1 MKRIFSILLLV
12 FVSFGLSAQ
21 KKDAPKQ
28 KIVKQWTLSP
38 DFSEEVSLP
47 FDTVFSLCQRYRVSD
62 RYSSLNA
69 TLGNYGLPF
78 YQINFFDRIFDPDEF
93 IYAYYYPFM
102 YLPVKNVFMNTQVP
116 FTELVWTFGAPR
128 TTSEQTFRIRHSQN
142 ITRYLNFGLIYD
154 IIFSLGQYNYQ
165 RAEDKDFTFFTSYTS
180 PKYKLY
186 FAAGINNLTSHE
198 NGGVI
203 DTAQLDLY
211 NTRDVPINLGGL
223 NLATSKIKNRNI
235 LLVQRYTIGGQSAK
249 SDSTKQKPKGFLGL
263 SGTFSHIFIWEKN
276 SRSYTDYYPESGF
289 YDSIYIN
296 TLQTYDS
303 LYSRSLKNTVRFDFT
318 TDESRK
324 IRLGGGVGIRNE
336 LFRYSQIVPT
346 HDTNYADT
354 VAWNKYNNALVGR
367 LYNDIGK
374 FGWIAYGELYLT
386 GYRAGDFSLTGKIS
400 KTFGWKK
407 GDATWVVTGG
417 IVNRQP
423 SFWYEQ
429 WGGNHFEWHNNFKKE
444 FRIDL
449 GTVFSYPARKAELKF
464 NYAIIDNFTDF
475 NTDALPSQHEGGLSV
490 VAITAKKE
498 FRAWK
503 FHLATDIL
511 LQQSSNPEIL
521 DLPLFTTQ
529 SALYFE
535 HLFRFKKTGGKLNA
549 QLGADVIYHTSYYA
563 YSYMPATGRFYRQEK
578 TKTGEYPFLNVFLNL
593 KLKRAR
599 IFVMYDHVLSGWMG
613 YDYYMVPAYPMN
625 FRMIRYGIAWTFY
638 N

>member
-1 MKRIFSILLLV
+1 MKRIYSILLLI

-21 KKDAPKQ
+21 KKEAPKQ
-28 KIVKQWTLSP
+28 KIIKQWNLSP
-38 DFSEEVSLP
+38 DFTEEVILP
-47 FDTVFSLCQRYRVSD
+47 FDTVFSLCHRYRITD

-78 YQINFFDRIFDPDEF
+78 YQINFFDRISDPDKF
-93 IYAYYYPFM
+93 IYSYYYPFM
-102 YLPVKNVFMNTQVP
+102 YLPGRNIFMNTQVP

-128 TTSEQTFRIRHSQN
+128 ERSEQTFRIRHSQN

-165 RAEDKDFTFFTSYTS
+165 RAENKDFTFYTSYTA

-186 FAAGINNLTSHE
+186 FAAGINNITSHE
-198 NGGVI
+198 NGGI
-203 DTAQLDLY
+203 NDTVEIDLY

-223 NLATSKIKNRNI
+223 NLATSKVKNRNI
-235 LLVQRYTIGGQSAK
+235 LLVQRFTIGGQAAK
-249 SDSTKQKPKGFLGL
+249 SDTVTQKKKGFLGL

-289 YDSIYIN
+289 YDSIYIS
-296 TLQTYDS
+296 TSQTYDS
-303 LYSRSLKNTVRFDFT
+303 LYSRSLNNTIRFDFT

-324 IRLGGGVGIRNE
+324 FRFGGGAGIRNE
-336 LFRYSQIVPT
+336 LIRYSQIVPT
-346 HDTNYADT
+346 HDTNYSST
-354 VAWNKYNNALVGR
+354 QVWNKYNNVLVGR

-374 FGWIAYGELYLT
+374 FRWMANGEMYLT
-386 GYRAGDFSLTGKIS
+386 GYRTGDFSLTGEIS
-400 KTFGWKK
+400 KTFEWKK
-407 GDATWVVTGG
+407 GNAIWAVTGG

-444 FRIDL
+444 FRVDL

-464 NYAIIDNFTDF
+464 NYAIVDNYTDF
-475 NTDALPSQHEGGLSV
+475 NTNALPSQHAGGLSV
-490 VAITAKKE
+490 AAITAKKE

-503 FHLATDIL
+503 FHLETDIL
-511 LQQSSNPEIL
+511 LQQSSNPEVL

-529 SALYFE
+529 SALFFE
-535 HLFRFKKTGGKLNA
+535 HLFRFKKTNGRLNV
-549 QLGADVIYHTSYYA
+549 QLGADLIYHTSYYA
-563 YSYMPATGRFYRQEK
+563 YAYMPATGRFYRQDK
-578 TKTGEYPFLNVFLNL
+578 TRTGEYPFLNVFLNL
-593 KLKRAR
+593 KLKRTR
-599 IFVMYDHVLSGWMG
+599 IFVMYDHVTSGLLG
-613 YDYYMVPAYPMN
+613 YDYYMVPSYPMN
-625 FRMIRYGIAWTFY
+625 ARMLRYGIAWTFY